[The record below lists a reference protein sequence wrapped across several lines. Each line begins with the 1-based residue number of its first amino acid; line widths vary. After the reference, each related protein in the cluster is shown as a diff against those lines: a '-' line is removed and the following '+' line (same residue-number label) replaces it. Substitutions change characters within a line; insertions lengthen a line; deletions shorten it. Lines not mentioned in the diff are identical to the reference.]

1 MFYYFDIDILV
12 FLQKKLAK
20 KAFKEGKEL
29 ADIYATEAN
38 NNKLKRALEEKYH
51 NASSDAEKRVYK
63 KMLQEL

>member
-1 MFYYFDIDILV
+1 MFDDFDIDILG

-38 NNKLKRALEEKYH
+38 NNKQKRALEDKYQ